1 MMVRACM
8 KGLPKFQADCTKVCI
23 KPMDYNQSE
32 TTVDKI
38 GLSVEDSWCWCV
50 CDKQGAAKSEV
61 DRDDEV
67 DGVVWNKSATQR

>member
-1 MMVRACM
+1 ME
-8 KGLPKFQADCTKVCI
+8 
-23 KPMDYNQSE
+23 YNQSE

-61 DRDDEV
+61 GRDDEV